1 MNDELLEELDNSAGL
16 VLKGLI
22 ELIETNEK
30 IQTELTAHAIALAT
44 VFMKIE
50 ADICEYFNGHYEY
63 QELLIDLAGAL
74 VLLQHICNDKRKR
87 YVNVLNSCKDDVDIW
102 EEFDNTKEYLKHL
115 FLLDYLSS
123 DGCGE

>member
-16 VLKGLI
+16 VLEGLN
-22 ELIETNEK
+22 ELIGTNEE
-30 IQTELTAHAIALAT
+30 IQMELRMHAIALAT

-50 ADICEYFNGHYEY
+50 SDLCDYFNYHYEY
-63 QELLIDLAGAL
+63 QELLMDLAGAF

-87 YVNVLNSCKDDVDIW
+87 YVSVLNCCKDDVDIW

-115 FLLDYLSS
+115 FLLDYLSR
-123 DGCGE
+123 DGGGE

>member
-1 MNDELLEELDNSAGL
+1 MNDELLEALDNSAGL
-16 VLKGLI
+16 VLEGLN
-22 ELIETNEK
+22 ELIETDEE
-30 IQTELTAHAIALAT
+30 IQTELRVHAIALAT

-50 ADICEYFNGHYEY
+50 SDICEYFNDHYEY
-63 QELLIDLAGAL
+63 QGLLADLAGAL

-115 FLLDYLSS
+115 FLLDYFSS